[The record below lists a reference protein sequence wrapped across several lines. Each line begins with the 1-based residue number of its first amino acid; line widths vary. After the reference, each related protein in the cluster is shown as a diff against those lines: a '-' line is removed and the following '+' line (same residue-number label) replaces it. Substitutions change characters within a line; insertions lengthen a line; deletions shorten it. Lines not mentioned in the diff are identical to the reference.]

1 MCAQKR
7 ARLTM
12 QRRGIVATGS
22 GEVGEDAGTLPTMTE
37 LLVAAC
43 AELSLDTAALL
54 YDPCGS
60 HVLRSALRLYFG
72 LPIESNQARSG
83 GDSFRSKKSK
93 RYMAHQAPL
102 RSLLPEEDEVPAAAK
117 DKSRRP
123 PKALRGAGKALVASL
138 NAALAE
144 PTALKQ
150 AGAHHIATITVQ
162 VCIRARATSADR

>member
-1 MCAQKR
+1 
-7 ARLTM
+7 
-12 QRRGIVATGS
+12 
-22 GEVGEDAGTLPTMTE
+22 MTE

-43 AELSLDTAALL
+43 AELGVDAAALL

-60 HVLRSALRLYFG
+60 HVLRSALRLCFG
-72 LPIESNQARSG
+72 LPIESTDVRSG

-102 RSLLPEEDEVPAAAK
+102 RSLLPEEDEEPVTDRGK
-117 DKSRRP
+117 GRRP
-123 PKALRGAGKALVASL
+123 PKALRAAGKALVASL

-162 VCIRARATSADR
+162 VRFAMNRQC